1 MIPGVTA
8 IGEVAISELPFAY
21 SQAHPNPLTAVLA
34 DPSAELIYALE
45 ADALPAERQWLRF
58 THDGGIGTVTSGLL
72 DPLTDGSYSVSVRF
86 RLNKIVPKTW
96 QMLGPHASAA
106 LSPTAPVTF
115 RIASGTTQL
124 EWDGGGD
131 LVIPMGELELGRWY
145 VVTASN
151 LRVEEGVFRVNTYVN
166 GAPAGSDS
174 GYGSDPPPLEGIS
187 WGSQTSAYSG
197 PNEAPCYADVAR
209 TRVWRTALS
218 PAEALADA
226 LGEEVLPDELIHASD
241 WSDGEGPFVSCTVG
255 PPMTRSLLGTEWGA
269 ETTGGE
275 TIYLASRD
283 YRTGAEDTPAHT
295 QFPARLS
302 VPYSAES
309 SILENGTPTAGGS
322 ASLGVVEI
330 VNTDGACDNLAASS
344 WYGRR
349 LEIKV
354 GTRAIPYQEWATVFR
369 GAAEGLSWGYDRLT
383 LALRAPSAGLAIPA
397 QTARYD
403 GRGACLRFDGVD
415 DYATGSLAA
424 GFLGSRTFEAW
435 VRPLGLPSPVA
446 IAGMLVAT
454 GGSTNAGA
462 LYCFLF
468 YNGQFGAR
476 LMKSG
481 RDPGVSANGGQA
493 VLGRWHHVAVV
504 YDEAAGSLVVYQDGQ
519 PVASIEVPFQPV
531 TGPTEVNLGRNVA
544 GAQFF
549 EGEIDEVRLWT
560 RARTA
565 AEIRADMHRRL
576 TGVEADLAQ
585 YWRVDEGTGSTL
597 ANAVTGGASLSV
609 SGAIWVGTNEGLES
623 VSGRPKPLVY
633 GRVNHVEPVLLDPAK
648 LVYQV
653 HDGPIQSVLGVYD
666 QGVGLTAAGD
676 SGDIYAT
683 APDPGKY
690 RTDRS
695 RGLLRLGSVPVG
707 PLTVSLEGDAS
718 EGGYSAAVGEI
729 LRRLA
734 LRAGLTTAQLDEG
747 SFAALSAA
755 RPGVIGYVVAESAT
769 AEQAISEVA
778 DSVGA
783 YWVYTRG
790 GLLSVGVV
798 EGPGT
803 AVAEITEADIVLGT
817 LERLPAPT
825 PVQRWRIA
833 YGRVHRPHAAN
844 EIAGSVYSGAP
855 STWLYLQSEW
865 RWAVAESSDLGADVP
880 TADEVLVHS
889 CYAYEADARAEAE
902 RRLALYSA
910 PRDVYSMGLT
920 KYRHQLDIGQ
930 TVTLRLSR
938 YGLTAGKQMV
948 VVGWA
953 EDATSG
959 DMRVTLW
966 G

>member
-34 DPSAELIYALE
+34 NPAAELIYALK

-58 THDGGIGTVTSGLL
+58 THDGGIGTVTSGFLA
-72 DPLTDGSYSVSVRF
+72 PLTDGSYSVSVRF
-86 RLNKIVPKTW
+86 RLNKIVPGTW
-96 QMLGPHASAA
+96 QMLGPRASAA
-106 LSPTAPVTF
+106 FSPTAPVTF
-115 RIASGTTQL
+115 RVAPGTTRL
-124 EWDGGGD
+124 EWAHGD
-131 LVIPMGELELGRWY
+131 ALVIPMGELELGRWY
-145 VVTASN
+145 VATVSA
-151 LRVEEGVFRVNTYVN
+151 VKIEEELFRIHAYVG
-166 GAPAGSDS
+166 GAPAGGES
-174 GYGSDPPPLEGIS
+174 GWGLDLSLGFVA
-187 WGSQTSAYSG
+187 WGSQEPPG
-197 PNEAPCYADVAR
+197 PGPSEAPSYVDVAR
-209 TRVWRTALS
+209 TRVWRAALS

-226 LGEEVLPDELIHASD
+226 LGEEVLPGELIHASD
-241 WSDGEGPFVSCTVG
+241 WSDGAGPFVSCTVG
-255 PPMTRSLLGTEWGA
+255 PPMTRSLQGTEWGA
-269 ETTGGE
+269 DTAEGE

-369 GAAEGLSWGYDRLT
+369 GAAEGLSWDYDRLT

-397 QTARYD
+397 QAARYD

-476 LMKSG
+476 LVKSG
-481 RDPGVSANGGQA
+481 LDPGVSAGGGQA

-504 YDEAAGSLVVYQDGQ
+504 YDETAGSLVVYQDGL
-519 PVASIEVPFQPV
+519 PIAAIEVPFQPV
-531 TGPTEVNLGRNVA
+531 TGPTAVNLGRNVA

-565 AEIRADMHRRL
+565 AEIRGDMHRRL

-623 VSGRPKPLVY
+623 VAGRPKPLVY

-734 LRAGLTTAQLDEG
+734 LRAGLTPEQLDEG

-769 AEQAISEVA
+769 AEQAISEIA

-783 YWVYTRG
+783 YWTYTRG

-865 RWAVAESSDLGADVP
+865 RWTVAEAPGLGAEAP

-910 PRDVYSMGLT
+910 PRDVFSMGLT

-959 DMRVTLW
+959 EMRVTLW